1 MTRWRH
7 EVWGC
12 SDSWGHAVVLLR
24 RDTASS
30 GRGGLFHGEVEGAP
44 AGSQILDDLIS
55 EHDNER
61 MGPSSGFKAYE
72 DGTHFEVCSFAGT
85 KRLLDR
91 GQIFVAVVDHLFGG
105 LCGRQVGFEHIA
117 AVEFGGFGLRVLKDR

>member
-1 MTRWRH
+1 MI
-7 EVWGC
+7 
-12 SDSWGHAVVLLR
+12 A
-24 RDTASS
+24 
-30 GRGGLFHGEVEGAP
+30 GGMLWCYFDEAECCQSVESFFHGEVEGAP
-44 AGSQILDDLIS
+44 AGSQILDDLIR

-91 GQIFVAVVDHLFGG
+91 GQIFVAVVDHLFGC
-105 LCGRQVGFEHIA
+105 LRGRQVQGKRIWKLRGFSVKVVWCSAI
-117 AVEFGGFGLRVLKDR
+117 